1 MARKAN
7 PHILRS
13 KFKRSIIYT
22 PCILML
28 FLSTT
33 NLIICFFVFYPLEI
47 INIKKISVSL
57 NSIPETIV
65 LQLRR
70 NVSVN
75 SAENNFNLFTLNMNA
90 KGHTIMEI
98 TRKFV
103 SVSTKL
109 PGERTQELLERR
121 EAYVPRGVGNNA
133 PVFVQK
139 AEGSL
144 IYDVDGNIFLDFAGA
159 IGTQNVGHCP
169 PEVVAAVQKQA
180 EQYIHTCFHV
190 AMYEP
195 YIALAEKLAQ
205 ITPGSFPK
213 KTIFLNSGAEA
224 VENAVK
230 IARKYTGKPGIVSFT
245 RGFHGRTLLGMSLT
259 SKVKPYKFQMGPFA
273 PATYKAQ
280 FPYPSNRPKGMSE
293 KEYALYCVQQFED
306 FLYTEV
312 SPEEL
317 AAVIMEP
324 VQGEGGF
331 IVPPKEFVKGVYDI
345 CKKNNILFIA
355 DEIQTGFGRTGE
367 MFATTHFEIEPDLMT
382 MSKSIAAGL
391 PISAVTGRAEIMD
404 APAPGEIGGTYGGS
418 PLGCV
423 AALAVIEKIERER
436 LVERSRIIGQTIRSL
451 FTDLQKTV
459 PLIQDV
465 RGLGA
470 MCAVEFVHP
479 ETNDPAKAFVVSLQK
494 GCYEAGVILL
504 SAGVHGNVL
513 RFLTPLVITDDELE
527 EGLDIIK
534 EVLIKQYA
542 QLRK

>member
-1 MARKAN
+1 
-7 PHILRS
+7 
-13 KFKRSIIYT
+13 
-22 PCILML
+22 
-28 FLSTT
+28 
-33 NLIICFFVFYPLEI
+33 
-47 INIKKISVSL
+47 
-57 NSIPETIV
+57 
-65 LQLRR
+65 
-70 NVSVN
+70 
-75 SAENNFNLFTLNMNA
+75 
-90 KGHTIMEI
+90 MEM

-103 SVSTKL
+103 SVASEF
-109 PGERTQELLERR
+109 PASRTQELLEKRR
-121 EAYVPRGVGNNA
+121 ELVPRGVGNNA

-139 AEGSL
+139 AKGSL
-144 IYDVDGNIFLDFAGA
+144 IYDVDGNVFLDFAGA
-159 IGTQNVGHCP
+159 IGTMNVGHCP
-169 PEVVAAVQKQA
+169 PEIVEAVQKQA
-180 EQYIHTCFHV
+180 EKYIHTCFHV
-190 AMYEP
+190 AMYES
-195 YIALAEKLAQ
+195 YLELAEKLAE
-205 ITPGSFPK
+205 ITPGHFKK
-213 KTIFLNSGAEA
+213 KTILLNSGAEA

-280 FPYPSNRPKGMSE
+280 YPNPTSRPEGMSE
-293 KEYALYCVQQFED
+293 KEYALYCVKQFED
-306 FLYTEV
+306 FLYTEA

-345 CKKNNILFIA
+345 CKQNNILFIA

-367 MFATTHFEIEPDLMT
+367 MFASTHFGIEPDLIT

-404 APAPGEIGGTYGGS
+404 APSPGEIGGTYGGS

-423 AALAVIEKIERER
+423 AAMAVIDKIEREG
-436 LVERSRIIGQTIRSL
+436 LLEKSRRIGQTIMDFFR
-451 FTDLQKTV
+451 DLQKTV
-459 PLIQDV
+459 PLIADV

-470 MCAVEFVHP
+470 MCAVEFIDS
-479 ETNDPAKAFVVSLQK
+479 ENKEPAKAFVAAVQK

-504 SAGVHGNVL
+504 SAGVHGNVI
-513 RFLTPLVITDDELE
+513 RFLTPLVITDDELA

-534 EVLIKQYA
+534 EVLLQQYA